1 MSEMPIS
8 RRFALQALMALGG
21 GAFSRALFADPNIA
35 ARAPG
40 GPEDLSGALADPE
53 PLFAAPT
60 RLDRIGRVMTQVMVN
75 GKGPFRFVIDT
86 GASRSTL
93 APHLAR
99 SLGLKHSV
107 GRNVML
113 NGVTGA
119 AEVPTVAVDSLE
131 IGALKFENQDLPVI
145 FTSIMG
151 NADGILGVAGFDD
164 QRIDVD
170 FKRDRVSVLAS
181 NGRRPHYS
189 MVTARAERD
198 DNGLMI
204 VDVRVGR
211 RIKAKAVIDT
221 GAERTL
227 GNLALQNAMNKGRK
241 KRQVVGAV
249 VHGATPDIAD
259 GDVQEIKEA
268 RIGDMTL
275 TNLEVIFADFH
286 VFKLWGLDQEPALL
300 IGMDMLGV
308 LDRLVIDYRATKSAC
323 SANAPPR
330 ASSRVSAHTSVRT
343 DASLLADG
351 PAALSCGLS
360 CRTPNSPRSA
370 SCATSARRSFARK
383 SCRRCNPVVLRG
395 AGGRLARGARRPRVA
410 RRPSLTTC
418 AASTPAPRPTP

>member
-1 MSEMPIS
+1 MWETPKS
-8 RRFALQALMALGG
+8 RRFALQALLALGG
-21 GAFSRALFADPNIA
+21 GLGSGELFADPNIST
-35 ARAPG
+35 RVPG
-40 GPEDLSGALADPE
+40 GAEDLAGALAEPE

-60 RLDRIGRVMTQVMVN
+60 RLDRIGRVMTNVMVN

-93 APHLAR
+93 SPHLAK
-99 SLGLKHSV
+99 SLGLTHSV

-119 AEVPTVAVDSLE
+119 AEVPTVPVFSIE
-131 IGALKFENQDLPVI
+131 IGALKFENQNLPVI

-170 FKRDRVSVLAS
+170 FKRDRVSVVES

-189 MVTARAERD
+189 MVTARAERN

-227 GNLALQNAMNKGRK
+227 GNLALQNAINKGRK
-241 KRQVVGAV
+241 NRQPVSAV

-286 VFKLWGLDQEPALL
+286 VFQLWELDQEPAML

-308 LDRLVIDYRATKSAC
+308 LDRLVIDYKRNEISMFGE
-323 SANAPPR
+323 R
-330 ASSRVSAHTSVRT
+330 ASSRV
-343 DASLLADG
+343 
-351 PAALSCGLS
+351 
-360 CRTPNSPRSA
+360 
-370 SCATSARRSFARK
+370 
-383 SCRRCNPVVLRG
+383 
-395 AGGRLARGARRPRVA
+395 VA
-410 RRPSLTTC
+410 REPGKG
-418 AASTPAPRPTP
+418 PY

>member
-1 MSEMPIS
+1 M
-8 RRFALQALMALGG
+8 ALQALLAMGG
-21 GAFSRALFADPNIA
+21 LSWSRSIFAEPNIA
-35 ARAPG
+35 SRMPG
-40 GPEDLSGALADPE
+40 SAEDLSGALADPE

-60 RLDRIGRVMTQVMVN
+60 RLDRIGRVMTHVMIN

-93 APHLAR
+93 APHLAK
-99 SLGLKHSV
+99 SLGLAHSV

-119 AEVPTVAVDSLE
+119 AEVPTVAVKSIE

-151 NADGILGVAGFDD
+151 NADGILGVAGFHD

-170 FKRDRVSVLAS
+170 FKRDRVQVMEST
-181 NGRRPHYS
+181 GRRPHFS
-189 MVTARAERD
+189 MVTARAVRND
-198 DNGLMI
+198 TGLMI
-204 VDVRVGR
+204 LDVRVGR

-227 GNLALQNAMNKGRK
+227 GNLALQEAMNKGRRK
-241 KRQVVGAV
+241 KRDPVSAV

-268 RIGDMTL
+268 SIGDMKL
-275 TNLEVIFADFH
+275 SNLEVIFSDFH

-308 LDRLVIDYRATKSAC
+308 LERLVIDYRR
-323 SANAPPR
+323 NE
-330 ASSRVSAHTSVRT
+330 VSMYG
-343 DASLLADG
+343 D
-351 PAALSCGLS
+351 
-360 CRTPNSPRSA
+360 RSA
-370 SCATSARRSFARK
+370 SMRTVQR
-383 SCRRCNPVVLRG
+383 
-395 AGGRLARGARRPRVA
+395 
-410 RRPSLTTC
+410 
-418 AASTPAPRPTP
+418 

>member
-1 MSEMPIS
+1 M
-8 RRFALQALMALGG
+8 ALQALLALGG
-21 GAFSRALFADPNIA
+21 GLCTRQLFAEPNIG
-35 ARAPG
+35 ARVPG
-40 GPEDLSGALADPE
+40 SAEDLGGSLAEPE

-60 RLDRIGRVMTQVMVN
+60 RLDRIGRVMTSVMVN

-99 SLGLKHSV
+99 ALGLKPSV

-119 AEVPTVAVDSLE
+119 AEVPTVAVDSIE
-131 IGALKFENQDLPVI
+131 IGTLKFVNQNLPVI

-151 NADGILGVAGFDD
+151 NADGILGVAGFED

-170 FKRDRVSVLAS
+170 FQRDRVSVLTS

-189 MVTARAERD
+189 MVTARAIRN

-211 RIKAKAVIDT
+211 RTKAKAVIDT

-227 GNLALQNAMNKGRK
+227 GNLALQNELNKHRRK
-241 KRQVVGAV
+241 KREVVAAV

-259 GDVQEIKEA
+259 GDVQNIREA
-268 RIGDMTL
+268 TIGDMTL
-275 TNLEVIFADFH
+275 SNLEVIFADFH
-286 VFKLWGLDQEPALL
+286 VFKLWELDKQPAML

-308 LDRLVIDYRATKSAC
+308 LDRLVIDYRRNEVSMYGEKS
-323 SANAPPR
+323 P
-330 ASSRVSAHTSVRT
+330 VMRT
-343 DASLLADG
+343 MHAE
-351 PAALSCGLS
+351 
-360 CRTPNSPRSA
+360 
-370 SCATSARRSFARK
+370 SF
-383 SCRRCNPVVLRG
+383 
-395 AGGRLARGARRPRVA
+395 
-410 RRPSLTTC
+410 
-418 AASTPAPRPTP
+418 

>member
-1 MSEMPIS
+1 MSEMPVN

-21 GAFSRALFADPNIA
+21 GAFSRALFADPNIS

-40 GPEDLSGALADPE
+40 GPEDLSGALAEPE

-99 SLGLKHSV
+99 SLGLKPSV
-107 GRNVML
+107 GRNVIL

-119 AEVPTVAVDSLE
+119 LEVPTVAVDSLE
-131 IGALKFENQDLPVI
+131 IGALKFENQNLPVI

-170 FKRDRVSVLAS
+170 FKRDRVKVLVS
-181 NGRRPHYS
+181 DGRRPHYS

-198 DNGLMI
+198 ANGLM
-204 VDVRVGR
+204 VLDVRVGR

-227 GNLALQNAMNKGRK
+227 GNLALQTAMNKGRK
-241 KRQVVGAV
+241 NRPVVGAV

-268 RIGDMTL
+268 RIGDLTL

-286 VFKLWGLDQEPALL
+286 VFKLWGLHQQPAML

-308 LDRLVIDYRATKSAC
+308 LDRLVIDYKRNEVSMFGE
-323 SANAPPR
+323 R
-330 ASSRVSAHTSVRT
+330 ASSRV
-343 DASLLADG
+343 
-351 PAALSCGLS
+351 
-360 CRTPNSPRSA
+360 
-370 SCATSARRSFARK
+370 
-383 SCRRCNPVVLRG
+383 
-395 AGGRLARGARRPRVA
+395 VA
-410 RRPSLTTC
+410 R
-418 AASTPAPRPTP
+418 

>member
-1 MSEMPIS
+1 MCERPTK
-8 RRFALQALMALGG
+8 RRLALLALLALGG
-21 GAFSRALFADPNIA
+21 GLCSPILFAEPNTA
-35 ARAPG
+35 SRVPG
-40 GPEDLSGALADPE
+40 TPEDLGGALADPE

-119 AEVPTVAVDSLE
+119 AEVPTVPVDSIE
-131 IGALKFENQDLPVI
+131 IGALKFENQNLPVI

-151 NADGILGVAGFDD
+151 NADGILGVAGFHD

-170 FKRDRVSVLAS
+170 FKRDRVTVLES

-189 MVTARAERD
+189 LVTARAHRN

-204 VDVRVGR
+204 LDMRVGR
-211 RIKAKAVIDT
+211 RIKVKAVIDT

-227 GNLALQNAMNKGRK
+227 GNLALQEAINKNRRGVRE
-241 KRQVVGAV
+241 VVSAV

-259 GDVQEIKEA
+259 GDVQTIKEA
-268 RIGDMTL
+268 TIGDMTL
-275 TNLEVIFADFH
+275 SNFEVIFSDFH
-286 VFKLWGLDQEPALL
+286 VFKLWELNEEPALL
-300 IGMDMLGV
+300 VGMDMLGV
-308 LDRLVIDYRATKSAC
+308 LDRLVIDYRR
-323 SANAPPR
+323 NE
-330 ASSRVSAHTSVRT
+330 VSVY
-343 DASLLADG
+343 G
-351 PAALSCGLS
+351 E
-360 CRTPNSPRSA
+360 RSA
-370 SCATSARRSFARK
+370 TSRTVQR
-383 SCRRCNPVVLRG
+383 
-395 AGGRLARGARRPRVA
+395 
-410 RRPSLTTC
+410 
-418 AASTPAPRPTP
+418 

>member
-1 MSEMPIS
+1 MN
-8 RRFALQALMALGG
+8 RRFALQALLALGG
-21 GAFSRALFADPNIA
+21 GLCSRAVLADPNFSS
-35 ARAPG
+35 RAPAG
-40 GPEDLSGALADPE
+40 AEDVAGSLAVPE

-60 RLDRIGRVMTQVMVN
+60 RLDRIGRVMTTVKVN

-99 SLGLKHSV
+99 SLNLKHSV

-119 AEVPTVAVDSLE
+119 AEVQTVAVDSLE
-131 IGALKFENQDLPVI
+131 IGALHFRDQNLPVI

-151 NADGILGVAGFDD
+151 NADGILGVAGFKD

-170 FKRDRVSVLAS
+170 FKRDRVAVLES

-189 MVTARAERD
+189 MVTARAHR
-198 DNGLMI
+198 NSSGLMI

-211 RIKAKAVIDT
+211 RLKVKAVIDT
-221 GAERTL
+221 GAERSL
-227 GNLALQNAMNKGRK
+227 GNLALQEALNRGKK
-241 KRQVVGAV
+241 KREAVGAV

-259 GDVQEIKEA
+259 GEVQSIREA

-286 VFKLWGLDQEPALL
+286 VFKLWGLDKEPALL

-308 LDRLVIDYRATKSAC
+308 LDRLVIDYRR
-323 SANAPPR
+323 NE
-330 ASSRVSAHTSVRT
+330 VSM
-343 DASLLADG
+343 
-351 PAALSCGLS
+351 
-360 CRTPNSPRSA
+360 
-370 SCATSARRSFARK
+370 F
-383 SCRRCNPVVLRG
+383 
-395 AGGRLARGARRPRVA
+395 GAREAWSVVA
-410 RRPSLTTC
+410 R
-418 AASTPAPRPTP
+418 

>member
-1 MSEMPIS
+1 MRDPFTS
-8 RRFALQALMALGG
+8 RRSALQALLALGG
-21 GAFSRALFADPNIA
+21 LGCSPSLFAEPNF
-35 ARAPG
+35 ARLPG
-40 GPEDLSGALADPE
+40 GPEDFSGALGDPE

-60 RLDRIGRVMTQVMVN
+60 RLDRIGRVMTNVMVN

-119 AEVPTVAVDSLE
+119 AEVPTVAVDSIA
-131 IGALKFENQDLPVI
+131 IGDLKFENQDLPVI

-151 NADGILGVAGFDD
+151 NADGILGVAGFHD

-170 FKRDRVSVLAS
+170 FKRDRVSVLTS
-181 NGRRPHYS
+181 TGRRPHYS
-189 MVTARAERD
+189 MVTARAHRN

-227 GNLALQNAMNKGRK
+227 GNLALQNAINKNRRRK
-241 KRQVVGAV
+241 REIVAAV

-259 GDVQEIKEA
+259 GDVQQIKEA
-268 RIGDMTL
+268 TIGDMTL

-286 VFKLWGLDQEPALL
+286 VFKLWGLDQQPALL
-300 IGMDMLGV
+300 VGMDMLGV
-308 LDRLVIDYRATKSAC
+308 LERLVIDYRRNEVSMYGE
-323 SANAPPR
+323 R
-330 ASSRVSAHTSVRT
+330 AAAMRTVRT
-343 DASLLADG
+343 VQ
-351 PAALSCGLS
+351 P
-360 CRTPNSPRSA
+360 
-370 SCATSARRSFARK
+370 
-383 SCRRCNPVVLRG
+383 
-395 AGGRLARGARRPRVA
+395 
-410 RRPSLTTC
+410 
-418 AASTPAPRPTP
+418 